1 MLDKTNLVM
10 LLFGLLVLGVSAIG
24 VVLIRMKRAKAVA
37 RSRISGE
44 VGGQTRPKNA
54 QEQQTLDTLLFAV
67 ELGRASLEPED
78 ALTGN
83 GAGKSRGEAGS
94 FAAPAEQK
102 FDMAAQASR
111 MGPEPD
117 ASSVAADTATP
128 ANEIPWWLAE
138 SPPQSDSS
146 LTQPRVPRTV
156 SAHPQPNGVQDG
168 GEAQGGIK
176 RVPDEPG
183 QVRLPR
189 LTELR
194 GSLFSTGI
202 KELDHAR
209 HENEHAAE
217 TKQTANEMAPLE
229 AFLGAAERQRNATPP
244 QTADAEPMEA
254 ILPAPRERVESGT
267 RNDEERKTAMRSRL
281 FLPKPAKPAK
291 GKARQD
297 ARAPI
302 DKVEILP
309 SRRGQYRRKD

>member
-78 ALTGN
+78 RPDRQWSGQVAGRDWIVCRACGAEVRHGCASIAN
-83 GAGKSRGEAGS
+83 GTWSPVQVRLRRTRRRRRTTFRGGL
-94 FAAPAEQK
+94 PK
-102 FDMAAQASR
+102 
-111 MGPEPD
+111 
-117 ASSVAADTATP
+117 
-128 ANEIPWWLAE
+128 
-138 SPPQSDSS
+138 SPPRSDSS
-146 LTQPRVPRTV
+146 LTQPRVPRV
-156 SAHPQPNGVQDG
+156 GSSQPEPNGVQG
-168 GEAQGGIK
+168 GGLEQGGTE
-176 RVPDEPG
+176 RTPEEPR

-194 GSLFSTGI
+194 GTLFSTGI

-229 AFLGAAERQRNATPP
+229 AFLGAAELQRNATPP

-254 ILPAPRERVESGT
+254 DSSG
-267 RNDEERKTAMRSRL
+267 A
-281 FLPKPAKPAK
+281 
-291 GKARQD
+291 ART
-297 ARAPI
+297 
-302 DKVEILP
+302 
-309 SRRGQYRRKD
+309 G